1 MPDDQFKNRLILV
14 VDDEERMVR
23 FIRLNLEHDGFK
35 VIEAF
40 NGTKAINQVRSNLP
54 DLVLLDIM
62 MPDMDGFEVLRIIRE
77 TSNVPVIMLT
87 AKGEEDDRVRGLELG
102 ADDYVTKPFS
112 PRELVSRVRAVLR
125 RTETTGVSTHGLI
138 EVDERLK
145 LDFERREIWVDGE
158 LVKLRPTEYRLLYHL
173 VQNAGWVVTHDQILA
188 KVWGYEYRDEPHYV
202 RLYINYLRKK
212 LEEDPANPK
221 YILTERG
228 VGYRFVD
235 FRRKDFHRKPV
246 ISLTHELTKK
256 FFNLAGDRF
265 NRHQGQCPCIY
276 AANWQGGNGYCKG

>member
-1 MPDDQFKNRLILV
+1 MVDDSFRNRLILV
-14 VDDEERMVR
+14 VDDEERIVR
-23 FIRLNLEHDGFK
+23 FVRLNLEHDGFRVVEAYRGMQALDK
-35 VIEAF
+35 VRTEM
-40 NGTKAINQVRSNLP
+40 P
-54 DLVLLDIM
+54 DLVILDVM
-62 MPDMDGFEVLRIIRE
+62 MPDVDGFEVLKTIRQAS
-77 TSNVPVIMLT
+77 TIPVIMLT

-125 RTETTGVSTHGLI
+125 RNELAVGTGVTGEI
-138 EVDERLK
+138 VVDERLK
-145 LDFERREIWVDGE
+145 LDLSRREVWVEGK

-173 VQNAGWVVTHDQILA
+173 VQNAGWVLTYDQLLT

-202 RLYINYLRKK
+202 RLYINYLRQK

-235 FRRKDFHRKPV
+235 YRRAQNP
-246 ISLTHELTKK
+246 E
-256 FFNLAGDRF
+256 AM
-265 NRHQGQCPCIY
+265 
-276 AANWQGGNGYCKG
+276 

>member
-1 MPDDQFKNRLILV
+1 MVDNQYRDRKILV

-23 FIRLNLEHDGFK
+23 FIRLNLEHDGFR

-40 NGTKAINQVRSNLP
+40 NGNQAINKARSNLP
-54 DLVLLDIM
+54 DLVLLDVM
-62 MPDMDGFEVLRIIRE
+62 MPDLDGFEVLRVLRE
-77 TSNVPVIMLT
+77 VSSVPVIMLT
-87 AKGEEDDRVRGLELG
+87 AKGEEEDRVRGLELG
-102 ADDYVTKPFS
+102 ADDYITKPFS

-125 RTETTGVSTHGLI
+125 RTETATATTHGLI
-138 EVDERLK
+138 EVDDRLK
-145 LDFERREIWVDGE
+145 IDFDRREVWVDGK

-173 VQNAGWVVTHDQILA
+173 VQNAGWVITHDQLLA

-228 VGYRFVD
+228 IGYRFVD
-235 FRRKDFHRKPV
+235 FRRSKPD
-246 ISLTHELTKK
+246 EPGKPE
-256 FFNLAGDRF
+256 NA
-265 NRHQGQCPCIY
+265 
-276 AANWQGGNGYCKG
+276 

>member
-1 MPDDQFKNRLILV
+1 MTDNQFANRRILV
-14 VDDEERMVR
+14 VDDEERMVH
-23 FIRLNLEHDGFK
+23 FIRLNLEHDGFQ

-40 NGTKAINQVRSNLP
+40 TGQQAMDRLRETLP
-54 DLVLLDIM
+54 ELVLLDVM
-62 MPDMDGFEVLRIIRE
+62 LPDMDGFEVLRLIRE
-77 TSNVPVIMLT
+77 NNDVPVIMLT
-87 AKGEEDDRVRGLELG
+87 AKGEEDDRVQGLELG

-125 RTETTGVSTHGLI
+125 RTDSSRDKVSSLF

-145 LDFERREIWVDGE
+145 IDFDRREVWVEDE

-173 VQNAGWVVTHDQILA
+173 VQNAGWVISHDQILA

-202 RLYINYLRKK
+202 RLYVNYLRQK

-228 VGYRFVD
+228 VGYRFID
-235 FRRKDFHRKPV
+235 YKRQK
-246 ISLTHELTKK
+246 SE
-256 FFNLAGDRF
+256 
-265 NRHQGQCPCIY
+265 
-276 AANWQGGNGYCKG
+276 

>member
-1 MPDDQFKNRLILV
+1 
-14 VDDEERMVR
+14 
-23 FIRLNLEHDGFK
+23 
-35 VIEAF
+35 
-40 NGTKAINQVRSNLP
+40 
-54 DLVLLDIM
+54 M
-62 MPDMDGFEVLRIIRE
+62 MPDLDGFEVLERIRE
-77 TSNVPVIMLT
+77 QSTIPVIMLT

-125 RTETTGVSTHGLI
+125 RTESESSAAAGI
-138 EVDERLK
+138 IQVDNRLK
-145 LDFERREIWVDGE
+145 LDFNRREIWVDDE
-158 LVKLRPTEYRLLYHL
+158 LVQLRPTEYRLLYHL
-173 VQNAGWVVTHDQILA
+173 VQNAGWVITHEQLLT

-235 FRRKDFHRKPV
+235 YKREQ
-246 ISLTHELTKK
+246 S
-256 FFNLAGDRF
+256 
-265 NRHQGQCPCIY
+265 
-276 AANWQGGNGYCKG
+276 